1 MQLGTKWAIKPTPTG
16 VLVPMLKKHPTAFDS
31 APSCMVDLKA
41 NSSET
46 LGLMEGIWIFER
58 LLMTL
63 LRQSE
68 THGAAGRREE
78 GKRGKEKSLMRK

>member
-1 MQLGTKWAIKPTPTG
+1 
-16 VLVPMLKKHPTAFDS
+16 
-31 APSCMVDLKA
+31 MVDLKA

-78 GKRGKEKSLMRK
+78 GKRGREKSLMRN